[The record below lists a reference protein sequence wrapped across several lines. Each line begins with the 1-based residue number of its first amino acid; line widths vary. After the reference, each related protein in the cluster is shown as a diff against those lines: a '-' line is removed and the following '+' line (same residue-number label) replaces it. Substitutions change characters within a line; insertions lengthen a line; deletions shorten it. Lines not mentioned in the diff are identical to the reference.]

1 MSESDVKPAS
11 PYPALAAAMPRIPKG
26 SGVYLFRDAGGRVL
40 YVGKAV
46 NLKHRLA
53 SYLKTPTKHDPKTAL
68 MLKKMAQ
75 VDVILTGTGRE
86 ALILERN
93 LIKEH
98 RPRYNVMLRD
108 DKNYLCLRI
117 DLRQK
122 FPALRFVRRFH
133 PDGALYFGPYASAG
147 MARETLKVM
156 KQAFGVRTCKERRL
170 AARSRPCLE
179 YQLAQC
185 LGPCADLVTEAAYRQ
200 AVQETVTFLKGRG
213 GNLVKRLKAQ
223 MAKAAADLDFERAAV
238 FRDRIQAITQT
249 LERQDMARPTF
260 RDQDVLGLAEKDGAA
275 LIAVLLVRAGLVT
288 GSREYFFPEPPANG
302 DLLGAFLKQ
311 YYTEGRPLPQEIL
324 LPQDVPDRRLLEVL
338 FGEEKGAAVQLL
350 VAPGG
355 KKARLLSM
363 AAENARAALKRRR
376 QAPEPAD
383 ALRDLQARLKLP
395 QMPARLE
402 CLDISTLQGDQSVG
416 ALVAFSDG
424 VPDKSRYRRF
434 KIRGVVGQDDYAMLR
449 ELVGRHYGKEG
460 QELPDL
466 LVVDGGRGQ
475 LTVVTQTLKEI
486 GLTKI
491 PVVGLA
497 KATVQAGRP
506 VRDRLFLPGRKNP
519 LLPPANAP
527 GWLLLLKLRDE
538 AHRFAISYH
547 RRRARKELLASA
559 LDQAPG
565 IGPVRRRR
573 LLEHFPNLEAIKAAP
588 VAELA
593 ALPGFNQKVAA
604 SLKEWLARGRGGHV
618 GVDVR
623 VHPQSGQP
631 QNEP

>member
-1 MSESDVKPAS
+1 MSKSDVKPAS

-26 SGVYLFRDAGGRVL
+26 SGVYLFRDASGRVL

-53 SYLKTPTKHDPKTAL
+53 SYLKTPAKHDPKTAL
-68 MLKKMAQ
+68 MLKKMEQ

-98 RPRYNVMLRD
+98 RPRYNILLRD
-108 DKNYLCLRI
+108 DKNFLCLRI
-117 DLRQK
+117 DLRED

-170 AARSRPCLE
+170 AVRSRPCLE
-179 YQLAQC
+179 YQLAHC
-185 LGPCADLVTEAAYRQ
+185 LGPCAGLVGEATYRQ
-200 AVQETVTFLKGRG
+200 AVLEAVTFLKGKG

-223 MAKAAADLDFERAAV
+223 MAKAADELDFERAAV

-260 RDQDVLGLAEKDGAA
+260 RDQDVLGLAEKDSAA
-275 LIAVLLVRAGLVT
+275 LIAVVLVRAGLVT
-288 GSREYFFPEPPANG
+288 GSREYFFSELPANG

-338 FGEEKGAAVQLL
+338 FGEEKGTAVQLI

-376 QAPEPAD
+376 QAPEPVD

-395 QMPARLE
+395 QIPARLE

-416 ALVAFSDG
+416 ALVAFTDG

-434 KIRGVVGQDDYAMLR
+434 KIRGVAGQDDYAMLR
-449 ELVGRHYGKEG
+449 EVVERHYGKEG
-460 QELPDL
+460 KELPDL

-475 LTVVTQTLKEI
+475 LNVVVETLKE
-486 GLTKI
+486 LALPKF

-519 LLPPANAP
+519 LLPPATAS

-538 AHRFAISYH
+538 AHRFAITYH

-559 LDQAPG
+559 LEQAPG

-573 LLEHFPNLEAIKAAP
+573 LLEHFSNLEAIKAAP

-604 SLKEWLARGRGGHV
+604 SLKEWLAAAGEGT
-618 GVDVR
+618 
-623 VHPQSGQP
+623 
-631 QNEP
+631 

>member
-1 MSESDVKPAS
+1 MSETDVKPAS
-11 PYPALAAAMPRIPKG
+11 PYPALAAAMPRLPQG
-26 SGVYLFRDAGGRVL
+26 SGVYLFKDAGGRVL

-46 NLKHRLA
+46 HLKHRLA
-53 SYLKTPTKHDPKTAL
+53 SYLKTPAKHDPKTAL

-75 VDVILTGTGRE
+75 VDVILTATGRE

-117 DLRQK
+117 DLRES

-170 AARSRPCLE
+170 APRSRPCLE
-179 YQLAQC
+179 YQLAHC
-185 LGPCADLVTEAAYRQ
+185 LGPCAGLVSEAAYRQ
-200 AVQETVTFLKGRG
+200 AVQEAVAFLKGKG

-260 RDQDVLGLAEKDGAA
+260 RDQDVLGLAEEAGAV
-275 LIAVLLVRAGLVT
+275 LIAVLMVRAGLVT
-288 GSREYFFPEPPANG
+288 GSREYFFAARPANG

-355 KKARLLSM
+355 EKARLLSM
-363 AAENARAALKRRR
+363 AAENARAALQRRR
-376 QAPEPAD
+376 LAPEPAD
-383 ALRDLQARLKLP
+383 ALRDLQARLKLLRLP
-395 QMPARLE
+395 VRLE
-402 CLDISTLQGDQSVG
+402 CLDISTLQGGQSVG
-416 ALVAFSDG
+416 ALVAFTDG
-424 VPDKSRYRRF
+424 VTDKSRYRRF
-434 KIRGVVGQDDYAMLR
+434 KIRGVAGQDDYAMLR
-449 ELVGRHYGKEG
+449 EVVERHYGKEG
-460 QELPDL
+460 RELPEL

-475 LTVVTQTLKEI
+475 LNVVVETLKELA
-486 GLTKI
+486 LTQI

-506 VRDRLFLPGRKNP
+506 VRDRLFLVGRKNP
-519 LLPPANAP
+519 LFPPANAP

-538 AHRFAISYH
+538 AHRFAVSYH
-547 RRRARKELLASA
+547 RKRARKALLASA

-573 LLEHFPNLEAIKAAP
+573 LLEHFPDLEAVKTAS
-588 VAELA
+588 VEELA

-604 SLKEWLARGRGGHV
+604 SLKEWLAGAGEG
-618 GVDVR
+618 
-623 VHPQSGQP
+623 S
-631 QNEP
+631 